1 MYNIYI
7 TNGEKAVRRIGEK
20 IAKHQVERR
29 IMTGLSRIDTD
40 NYFIDDVKVGSKEDL
55 KYSDDLK

>member
-7 TNGEKAVRRIGEK
+7 TNGEKAVGQIGEK

-55 KYSDDLK
+55 KYLDDLK